1 MRTTIESRSKCSKS
15 PKGKSGFL
23 SRLWT
28 DPETPDQDSHSA
40 ALTGLN
46 GPDLDKAAFPSRRG
60 VTSCSAAKQH
70 SSCGSGVLTPWPNMC
85 VLIYTVIDSE
95 GRGRGLCQ

>member
-1 MRTTIESRSKCSKS
+1 MHTTIETEVKMLKS
-15 PKGKSGFL
+15 PNGKSDFL

-46 GPDLDKAAFPSRRG
+46 GPDLDKAAFPPRRS
-60 VTSCSAAKQH
+60 VTSCCAAKQH
-70 SSCGSGVLTPWPNMC
+70 SSCDSGVLT
-85 VLIYTVIDSE
+85 L
-95 GRGRGLCQ
+95 

>member
-1 MRTTIESRSKCSKS
+1 MRTTIETEGKMLNS

-23 SRLWT
+23 SRPWT

-46 GPDLDKAAFPSRRG
+46 GPDLDKAAFPSWHS
-60 VTSCSAAKQH
+60 VTAYCAAKQH
-70 SSCGSGVLTPWPNMC
+70 SSCDSGVLTLWPNMC
-85 VLIYTVIDSE
+85 VF
-95 GRGRGLCQ
+95 

>member
-1 MRTTIESRSKCSKS
+1 MLKS
-15 PKGKSGFL
+15 PKGKSAFL

-46 GPDLDKAAFPSRRG
+46 GPDLDKAAFPSWNS

-70 SSCGSGVLTPWPNMC
+70 SSCDSGVLTPWPNMC
-85 VLIYTVIDSE
+85 VF
-95 GRGRGLCQ
+95 